1 MIYDSHFRGTKPL
14 TTCDVTPTDVDG
26 LGARTVQSWQRI
38 WTLDDGTVVRVR
50 QIVPSDGPQIRDILL
65 RSDPADLRSRFFET
79 IKEFPDAFIQR
90 LTRIDSNQVV
100 ALAAFEDKTS
110 DIVGTIRLH
119 RDRTGTAGEFAI
131 LVRSDFKHK
140 GLGRDLM
147 TLMIEHAAASDLQSI
162 IGTVLIENTPMLN
175 LCRELG
181 FRVKNVGAGEYLVK
195 LDLTAAHAA
204 APELSVAS

>member
-1 MIYDSHFRGTKPL
+1 MTYDITPSEIDRLVARG
-14 TTCDVTPTDVDG
+14 
-26 LGARTVQSWQRI
+26 VQSWQRV

-50 QIVPSDGPQIRDILL
+50 QIMPSDGPQIRDILL

-90 LTRIDSNQVV
+90 LTRIDPNQVV
-100 ALAAFEDKTS
+100 ALAAFEDTTS

-147 TLMIEHAAASDLQSI
+147 TLMIEHAAASGLRSI

-175 LCRELG
+175 LCRQLG

-195 LDLTAAHAA
+195 LDLAETGAP
-204 APELSVAS
+204 APELSVVS